1 MAKKCA
7 ILLLWI
13 MTGVSSCHP
22 AVAQECFYR
31 KHVLYNDG
39 THIEAIETYDCNNS
53 APPQVIIVEKEVP
66 AKNRTLGDFLFGVE
80 EDNQGVSHVF
90 STLVSVGVF

>member
-1 MAKKCA
+1 MAKRCA

-13 MTGVSSCHP
+13 TTGISSCHP

-31 KHVLYNDG
+31 KYVQYSDC
-39 THIEAIETYDCNNS
+39 THIEAIETYDCKNS
-53 APPQVIIVEKEVP
+53 APPQVIVVEKEVP
-66 AKNRTLGDFLFGVE
+66 AKNRSIGDFLFGVE

-90 STLVSVGVF
+90 STLVSIGVF

>member
-22 AVAQECFYR
+22 AVAQECT
-31 KHVLYNDG
+31 HV
-39 THIEAIETYDCNNS
+39 EALETYDCNS
-53 APPQVIIVEKEVP
+53 LTPPQVIIVEKEVP
-66 AKNRTLGDFLFGVE
+66 AKNRSFGEFLFGVE
-80 EDNQGVSHVF
+80 EDNQAVSHLF

>member
-31 KHVLYNDG
+31 KHILYKDG
-39 THIEAIETYDCNNS
+39 THVEAIETYDCNNS
-53 APPQVIIVEKEVP
+53 APPQVIVIEKEVP

-80 EDNQGVSHVF
+80 EDGQGASHVF